1 MIVAGVHLAL
11 VVSCNSWVV
20 NVAAVA
26 AGRRTDWRD
35 AVFGRAAEVA
45 GKVTGRLLKVAPT
58 VPGLAGAAMVAY
70 GAAMVYRPAGVIAG
84 GAFLLLLD
92 RKMP

>member
-1 MIVAGVHLAL
+1 VL
-11 VVSCNSWVV
+11 
-20 NVAAVA
+20 AAVA
-26 AGRRTDWRD
+26 LA
-35 AVFGRAAEVA
+35 A
-45 GKVTGRLLKVAPT
+45 GKVTGHVLSVLPT

-92 RKMP
+92 RRI

>member
-1 MIVAGVHLAL
+1 MV
-11 VVSCNSWVV
+11 
-20 NVAAVA
+20 AVA
-26 AGRRTDWRD
+26 AGGRRDWRD
-35 AVFGRAAEVA
+35 VLLGRAAEVA
-45 GKVTGRLLKVAPT
+45 GRLTGRVLRVAPT

-92 RKMP
+92 RRIPS

>member
-1 MIVAGVHLAL
+1 
-11 VVSCNSWVV
+11 
-20 NVAAVA
+20 VAAVA
-26 AGRRTDWRD
+26 AGGRRDWRD
-35 AVFGRAAEVA
+35 ALLGGLAAAA
-45 GKVTGRLLKVAPT
+45 GKVTGRVLAVLPT

-92 RKMP
+92 RRL